1 VRALV
6 LTGHGSPGD
15 VLDVQDRPAPEPGA
29 GQVRIAVRAAGLN
42 WADLVARRGLYPD
55 APAPPAV
62 LGYEVAGEVE
72 SAGEGVIGLDPGRR
86 VFAATR
92 FGGFA
97 ELAVADAANVVPMP
111 DGTGFE
117 NAAAIPVNYVTAY
130 ATAVFL
136 PHTRRGETVL
146 VHAAAGGV
154 GIATLQL
161 LRDIGAVAIGTASG
175 SKHQALRANGATH
188 AIDYRTQDTGAEV
201 KRITSGRGVDVVLD
215 GLGEFRESFDLLA
228 PGGRLVAHG
237 ASNVIGGGREGLR
250 ERIRAK
256 AVFPELDA
264 LRLMNE
270 NKAVIGFNM
279 MRHWEA
285 RGSLAE
291 LLQPLRDPIERGVIE
306 PVVAAT
312 FPLEEAAAAHEL
324 LESRRNVGKVVLVL

>member
-1 VRALV
+1 MRALV
-6 LTGHGSPGD
+6 LTGHGSPEE
-15 VLDVQDRPAPEPGA
+15 VLEVQDRPAPVAGS

-62 LGYEVAGEVE
+62 LGYEVAGAVE
-72 SAGEGVIGLDPGRR
+72 SVGDGVIGLEPGRR

-97 ELAVADAANVVPMP
+97 ELAVADAANVAPMP
-111 DGTGFE
+111 EDMSFE
-117 NAAAIPVNYVTAY
+117 DAAAIPVNYVTAY
-130 ATAVFL
+130 ATGVLL

-175 SKHQALRANGATH
+175 SKHEAIRAHGAAH
-188 AIDYRTQDTGAEV
+188 AIDYRTQDTRAEV
-201 KRITSGRGVDVVLD
+201 ERITDGRGVDVVLD

-237 ASNVIGGGREGLR
+237 ASNLVGGGREGLR

-291 LLQPLRDPIERGVIE
+291 LLQPLRDPLERGVIQ

-324 LESRRNVGKVVLVL
+324 LETRGNVGKVVLVL

>member
-6 LTGHGSPGD
+6 LTGHGPPEA
-15 VLDVQDRPAPEPGA
+15 VLEIQERPQPAVGS

-55 APAPPAV
+55 APTPPAV

-72 SAGEGVIGLDPGRR
+72 SVGDGVIGLEAGRR

-97 ELAVADAANVVPMP
+97 ELAVADAANVMP
-111 DGTGFE
+111 LPEGMTFE
-117 NAAAIPVNYVTAY
+117 AGAAVPVNYVTAY
-130 ATAVFL
+130 ATGVFL

-161 LRDIGAVAIGTASG
+161 LRNLGAVTIGTASAA
-175 SKHQALRANGATH
+175 KHEAIRAHGATH
-188 AIDYRTQDTGAEV
+188 TIDYRTQDTRSEV
-201 KRITSGRGVDVVLD
+201 ERITDGRGVDVVLD

-237 ASNVIGGGREGLR
+237 ASNLVGGGREGLR
-250 ERIRAK
+250 ERIEAK
-256 AVFPELDA
+256 AVLPDFDA
-264 LRLMNE
+264 LRMMNE

-279 MRHWEA
+279 VRHWEE

-291 LLQPLRDPIERGVIE
+291 LLQPLRDPIERGVVA

-312 FPLEEAAAAHEL
+312 FPLEEAAAAHQL
-324 LESRRNVGKVVLVL
+324 LETRGNVGKVVLVL

>member
-1 VRALV
+1 MRALV
-6 LTGHGSPGD
+6 LTGHGSPED
-15 VLDVQDRPAPEPGA
+15 VLEVQDRPAPVA
-29 GQVRIAVRAAGLN
+29 GPAQVRVAVRAAGLN

-55 APAPPAV
+55 APSPPAV
-62 LGYEVAGEVE
+62 LGYEVAGAVE
-72 SAGEGVIGLDPGRR
+72 SVGEGVIGLEAGRR

-111 DGTGFE
+111 EGMSFE
-117 NAAAIPVNYVTAY
+117 DAAAIPVNYVTAY
-130 ATAVFL
+130 ATAALL

-161 LRDIGAVAIGTASG
+161 LRDIGAVPIGTASG
-175 SKHQALRANGATH
+175 SKHDAIRAHGAAH
-188 AIDYRTQDTGAEV
+188 AIDYRTQDTRAEV
-201 KRITSGRGVDVVLD
+201 VRITDGRGVDVVLD
-215 GLGEFRESFDLLA
+215 GLGEFRESFALLA

-237 ASNVIGGGREGLR
+237 ASNLVGGGREGLR

-256 AVFPELDA
+256 AVFPDLDA

-285 RGSLAE
+285 RGSLVE
-291 LLQPLRDPIERGVIE
+291 LLQPLRDPLERGVIQ

-312 FPLEEAAAAHEL
+312 FPLEESAAAHEL
-324 LESRRNVGKVVLVL
+324 LETRGNVGKVVLVL